1 VTTTSIHAG
10 VPVQSHPPQP
20 TELGPVVAQQ
30 LVVEQLQRDR
40 RVQVHSP
47 FLTSGTG
54 LEFTERGTS
63 DVR

>member
-1 VTTTSIHAG
+1 MTTVSIHAG

-20 TELGPVVAQQ
+20 TELGAAVAQQ
-30 LVVEQLQRDR
+30 LVDEQIQRDL

-47 FLTSGTG
+47 FLTTGAG